1 MELITIDQR
10 EFNGYVA
17 NICRQIAKTNW
28 KPDYVVGIGRG
39 GAVPAVMISQYF
51 DIPYH
56 SVGVNLHTHSNTEHN
71 CWISCDAFGE
81 SGERKN
87 ILVVD
92 DLNETGETLN
102 WIVDDWQSS
111 CLPDSPEWDS
121 IWNANV
127 KFAVVADNTTSK
139 FNKNIDFCGFE
150 MHYPKEEYLIT
161 FPYSRWWQL

>member
-71 CWISCDAFGE
+71 CWIPCDVFGE

-102 WIVDDWQSS
+102 WIVDDWQSA
-111 CLPDSPEWDS
+111 CIPDSPDWDS
-121 IWNANV
+121 IWNTNV